1 MTDPKNSFYQNFRSN
16 PSSQVFPEK
25 FPLIITTCNAESS
38 LRDDLI
44 HIINKSEK
52 GNPTGSN
59 PQRTKSNRIKRR
71 KHLSDIKIPQTV
83 KSRLG
88 VKATNMNIFAGG
100 QNKNDS
106 LISVSSV
113 DFTSQ
118 KPAYV
123 MHKRHT
129 SFQWIADQA
138 LDLAKRNN
146 PHPINM
152 QMADCWG
159 GFYTKGQHIIE
170 HDHWPYLW
178 SWIYY
183 VKCCDDCTP
192 LVFDNGLGEQQ
203 PLELTPKEDN
213 MVMFPSLI
221 SHSVP
226 PHGCNHDRIVIAGN
240 ISFVPPYID

>member
-1 MTDPKNSFYQNFRSN
+1 MTDSKRNTYRNFRSH

-25 FPLIITTCNAESS
+25 LPLIITTCNIESS

-59 PQRTKSNRIKRR
+59 PRR
-71 KHLSDIKIPQTV
+71 HLSDIEISKTV

-88 VKATNMNIFAGG
+88 VKATNMNIFAGD
-100 QNKNDS
+100 QNKDDD

-113 DFTSQ
+113 DFISQ

-138 LDLAKRNN
+138 LNLAEQNN
-146 PHPINM
+146 PHQINM
-152 QMADCWG
+152 RTADCWG
-159 GFYTKGQHIIE
+159 GFYTKGQHIIA

-178 SWIYY
+178 SWVYY

-221 SHSVP
+221 SHSIP
-226 PHGCNHDRIVIAGN
+226 PHGCNHDRIVVAGN
-240 ISFVPPYID
+240 ITFVPPNKD